1 MRKSII
7 TIIIVLALTGIL
19 LMRGCSTYN
28 TMVSLDEQVSKSWAD
43 VEAVYQRRLDLVN
56 AIVGTVKG
64 SANFEQSTLEG
75 VINARAK
82 ATSITIDPSRM
93 SAEQMAQFQAAQG
106 ELSSALA
113 RLMVVFE
120 RYPDLKTTAQFQD
133 LVAELAGSENRIAQE
148 RRVYNDIVAQYNAYI
163 RRFPQNMFAGMFGFE
178 RRASFSAESGAEKG
192 VVPDF
197 GDFGNGNKQQ

>member
-7 TIIIVLALTGIL
+7 VIIIVLALAGIL

-148 RRVYNDIVAQYNAYI
+148 RR
-163 RRFPQNMFAGMFGFE
+163 
-178 RRASFSAESGAEKG
+178 SAESGAEKG

-197 GDFGNGNKQQ
+197 GDFGNSNKQH

>member
-7 TIIIVLALTGIL
+7 VIIIVLALAGIL

-113 RLMVVFE
+113 RLMVV
-120 RYPDLKTTAQFQD
+120 
-133 LVAELAGSENRIAQE
+133 S
-148 RRVYNDIVAQYNAYI
+148 
-163 RRFPQNMFAGMFGFE
+163 
-178 RRASFSAESGAEKG
+178 
-192 VVPDF
+192 
-197 GDFGNGNKQQ
+197 